1 MAPENPS
8 ASEQPLLEPT
18 SPIAKLQ
25 DQMSEVL
32 TGLSRLASKHDLA
45 ELSRTVAV
53 ATSRITSL
61 EQHQGTTSS
70 SAPSAPRL
78 GGGGILRSPS
88 ATGPSSPPPHTT
100 EQPDTG
106 SATGVPRFYKLEF
119 PKYDGKE
126 DPLNWFNHCEQFF
139 RGQKTPATDW
149 VWLATYHLTGDA
161 QEWYFHYEI
170 HHGPPTWEEF
180 KDLCHGHFG
189 PPIHRNPL
197 GEMKRLM
204 QTSSV
209 AVYQTKFL
217 ALASRTFEA
226 LSDKQQ
232 IQLFTAG
239 LRDELAVDVELH
251 QPDDLQEAMSLARAY
266 ERKASKLG
274 NASRPPPRQPFR
286 NVASTSAL
294 ANSALPGTDAMVDAT
309 PRQFRRLSP
318 AELAERRRQGLCYNC
333 DEKFVR
339 DHKCARLFHIE
350 YDETA
355 SDDDAA
361 PAGDADTDEPRVS
374 LNALSGVDG
383 ANTMRL
389 PVHVGGEHVIA
400 LVDSGSTHNFI
411 NTQLARHLRCPLA
424 PVREDLRVVVA
435 NGDRLASPGLCRDLP
450 LTIDG
455 ERFHVDCFVLEV
467 YAVDIILGTEWLRS
481 LGPILWNFRNMRM
494 AIWRGTRE
502 VTLYGLADRRTPHC
516 AALAAEDLL
525 PRVLEEFAV
534 TP

>member
-8 ASEQPLLEPT
+8 AIEQPLLEPT

-318 AELAERRRQGLCYNC
+318 AELAERR
-333 DEKFVR
+333 
-339 DHKCARLFHIE
+339 ASAT
-350 YDETA
+350 TA
-355 SDDDAA
+355 TRNSFATTSVLVCSTSSMTRRPQMTTRHPLEA
-361 PAGDADTDEPRVS
+361 PTRT
-374 LNALSGVDG
+374 N
-383 ANTMRL
+383 
-389 PVHVGGEHVIA
+389 
-400 LVDSGSTHNFI
+400 
-411 NTQLARHLRCPLA
+411 LAYP
-424 PVREDLRVVVA
+424 
-435 NGDRLASPGLCRDLP
+435 
-450 LTIDG
+450 
-455 ERFHVDCFVLEV
+455 
-467 YAVDIILGTEWLRS
+467 
-481 LGPILWNFRNMRM
+481 
-494 AIWRGTRE
+494 
-502 VTLYGLADRRTPHC
+502 
-516 AALAAEDLL
+516 
-525 PRVLEEFAV
+525 
-534 TP
+534 